1 MVNDIQIKQKSMSPS
16 KMSGKYRF
24 VFAKSVLLLFWQ
36 FTFTA
41 LSIYLSFSTLW
52 PIWMLGQLL
61 LGINMLQWFFILH
74 DLAHQSL
81 FKSQAIN
88 AIIGHIASIICLV
101 PYYPWLY
108 IHNAH
113 HKWTGWKEKDPTIPD
128 IKVEQLTGFQKRL
141 IDLCWKYWI
150 PIFAVNYTS
159 QTFFNIKKL
168 LDLFPKKETK
178 IKNSFSIF
186 WIIMVFVTLTFVL
199 GPWLFLKLWA
209 LSFFIYISI
218 SDPLLISQHTHLDY
232 NDLDKQNLRPV
243 PFIDQPIFTRSVKYP
258 RFIEQFL
265 FYNFPKHGLHHQFPW
280 VPIYHLPKLQEPKEN
295 TIFWTDWL
303 AIAKTMPGHI
313 LIFKST
319 KDSGVKL

>member
-1 MVNDIQIKQKSMSPS
+1 MSPS

-24 VFAKSVLLLFWQ
+24 VFAKSFLLLFWQ
-36 FTFTA
+36 CAFTTI
-41 LSIYLSFSTLW
+41 SIYLSLSETGV
-52 PIWMLGQLL
+52 IWVIGQLL
-61 LGINMLQWFFILH
+61 LGINMLQWFFLLH

-81 FKSQAIN
+81 FRNQTIN
-88 AIIGHIASIICLV
+88 AIFGHVASIFCIV

-113 HKWTGWKEKDPTIPD
+113 HKWTGWKEKDPTIPE
-128 IKVEQLTGFQKRL
+128 IKVEDLTRFQRNL
-141 IDLCWKYWI
+141 IDFCWKYWI

-168 LDLFPKKETK
+168 FKLFPKNDLKL
-178 IKNSFSIF
+178 KNTFSIF
-186 WIIMVFVTLTFVL
+186 WIIAVFITLIMTI
-199 GPWLFLKLWA
+199 GPLNLLKIWG
-209 LSFFIYISI
+209 LSFLVYIFI

-232 NDLDKQNLRPV
+232 NELDKQALKPV
-243 PFIDQPIFTRSVKYP
+243 PYIDQPLFTRSVKYP
-258 RFIEQFL
+258 SFIEQFF

-280 VPIYHLPKLQEPKEN
+280 VPIYHLSKLQEPKEN
-295 TIFWTDWL
+295 TIFWTKWL
-303 AIAKTMPGHI
+303 KIAKEMPGHI